1 MPIKHWALGSAH
13 NKTPSTRMSITISK
27 QTDLMEK
34 VAAKLAEAGIEIARE
49 TPDTQFI
56 VLKDDNEPHMCVSA
70 TLRITIKPKK
80 EYITR

>member
-1 MPIKHWALGSAH
+1 MAIKHWALGSAH
-13 NKTPSTRMSITISK
+13 GKTHTQMSVTMSK

-34 VAAKLAEAGIEIARE
+34 VAAKLADVGVEIAKE

-56 VLKDDNEPHMCVSA
+56 VLKDENEPHMCVSA

-80 EYITR
+80 EYVTK

>member
-1 MPIKHWALGSAH
+1 MPIKHWALGGAH
-13 NKTPSTRMSITISK
+13 RKTPTRMSVTMSK

-34 VAAKLAEAGIEIARE
+34 VAAKLADVGVEIAKE

-56 VLKDDNEPHMCVSA
+56 VLKDENEPHMCVSA

-80 EYITR
+80 EYVTR